1 MLRYSSESL
10 ESNLWCV
17 FNLNFNTVFTGW
29 AKPKQSCQ
37 QPSSPA
43 LPGKQTGV
51 REKGFCYCWTE
62 LAWLLT
68 PVVVGS
74 MNSVQPRNK
83 KTLIK
88 KIDRSHQNE
97 MTHLKILWYI
107 CPPNCCKVCMPLCCG
122 IHSCW
127 MLLLGNSVCLVK
139 VNVPCYI
146 RVTCYMP
153 QCFVSLFSPPSLF
166 YPFIHTWSNVVGW

>member
-1 MLRYSSESL
+1 MSQTQ
-10 ESNLWCV
+10 
-17 FNLNFNTVFTGW
+17 TVLPT
-29 AKPKQSCQ
+29 AK
-37 QPSSPA
+37 QPSSTRKTN
-43 LPGKQTGV
+43 GST
-51 REKGFCYCWTE
+51 RKGF
-62 LAWLLT
+62 LLLLNR
-68 PVVVGS
+68 VGVTVDPRCRWS

-97 MTHLKILWYI
+97 MTHLKILRYV

-153 QCFVSLFSPPSLF
+153 QHFFFLSSLSCHFSTHL
-166 YPFIHTWSNVVGW
+166 FIHEVMWSDDRATDT